1 MRGTEEIHRRMSLPQ
16 WHAWSALLVVT
27 LAGDALC
34 FVIAVF
40 GDLTRRYRMPH
51 IFWWI
56 LWLAQIPL
64 GIQLALGLVLLA
76 EGLRPQTPLHFLYGG
91 LVAATVAALFAL
103 RPGSAARRVLVRDEA
118 SYRESRWVGLLCL
131 FLLSLVGRAYMTGT
145 LGH

>member
-1 MRGTEEIHRRMSLPQ
+1 MSLPQ

-27 LAGDALC
+27 LAGDAVC
-34 FVIAVF
+34 VVIAVF

-64 GIQLALGLVLLA
+64 GIQLALGLVLFA
-76 EGLRPQTPLHFLYGG
+76 EGLRPQTPLHFLYSG
-91 LVAATVAALFAL
+91 LVVATVAALFAL
-103 RPGSAARRVLVRDEA
+103 RPGSPARGVLVRDEA
-118 SYRESRWVGLLCL
+118 GYRESRWVGLLCL
-131 FLLSLVGRAYMTGT
+131 FLLSLVGRAYMTGM

>member
-1 MRGTEEIHRRMSLPQ
+1 MSLPQ
-16 WHAWSALLVVT
+16 WHAWSVLLVVT

-34 FVIAVF
+34 VVIALF

-76 EGLRPQTPLHFLYGG
+76 EGLRPQTPLHYLYGG
-91 LVAATVAALFAL
+91 LVVATVAALFTL
-103 RPGSAARRVLVRDEA
+103 RPGSPARGLLVTDEA
-118 SYRESRWVGLLCL
+118 GYRESRWVGLLCL